1 METVWIAGASRG
13 LGAALAHVVSASGC
27 RVVLTARNASDL
39 EALRATLPHPE
50 NSVVVQADLAAP
62 GSLPSLVDRVWNE
75 SGGIQRAFFC
85 AGLAQW
91 SNPLTTT
98 PAAEEQ
104 LLTLNYR
111 FPVQAAKLLAERMLA
126 RGSGQLVAVGS
137 IAAEFGQPESAAYG
151 ASKAALERHWEAFYA
166 AWTHRG
172 LRVQLMQPGV
182 IQTTIM
188 ANALDESG
196 AALGQNAKSHTGQ
209 SPEAVAQRLW
219 AAAQTHRFKTYLI
232 SPTERL
238 ALLLHRW
245 MPTLFYTLLRKRHGT
260 A

>member
-27 RVVLTARNASDL
+27 RVVLTARNAPEL
-39 EALRATLPHPE
+39 EKLRTLLPHPE
-50 NSVVVQADLAAP
+50 NAVVAPADLTQTHDLAA
-62 GSLPSLVDRVWNE
+62 LVERIWLE
-75 SGGIQRAFFC
+75 HGGIHRAFFC

-104 LLTLNYR
+104 LLALNYR
-111 FPVQAAKLLAERMLA
+111 FPVQAAKLLASRMLA
-126 RGSGQLVAVGS
+126 QGSGQLVAVGS

-151 ASKAALERHWEAFYA
+151 ASKAALERHWESFYA
-166 AWTHRG
+166 AWAHRG

-188 ANALDESG
+188 ASALDEFG
-196 AALGQNAKSHTGQ
+196 AALGQQAKTHTGQ
-209 SPEAVAQRLW
+209 PPEAVAQRLW
-219 AAAQTHRFKTYLI
+219 AAAQTNRFKTYLI

-245 MPTLFYTLLRKRHGT
+245 MPTLFYTLVRQRHGT

>member
-13 LGAALAHVVSASGC
+13 LGAALAHVASASGC
-27 RVVLTARNASDL
+27 RVVLTARNATDL
-39 EALRATLPHPE
+39 EDLRAALPHPE
-50 NSVVVQADLAAP
+50 YAVVFPADLTDQGA
-62 GSLPSLVDRVWNE
+62 LPAWLDRLWNE
-75 SGGIQRAFFC
+75 TGGIQRAFFC

-98 PAAEEQ
+98 SAAENR
-104 LLTLNYR
+104 LLALNYQ

-126 RGSGQLVAVGS
+126 QRSGQLVAVGS

-166 AWTHRG
+166 AWAQHG

-188 ANALDESG
+188 ASALDESG
-196 AALGQNAKSHTGQ
+196 TALGQKAKNHTGQ
-209 SPEAVAQRLW
+209 LPEAVAKRLW
-219 AAAQTHRFKTYLI
+219 AAAQTQRFKTYLI

-245 MPTLFYTLLRKRHGT
+245 MPTLFYTLLRRRHGT